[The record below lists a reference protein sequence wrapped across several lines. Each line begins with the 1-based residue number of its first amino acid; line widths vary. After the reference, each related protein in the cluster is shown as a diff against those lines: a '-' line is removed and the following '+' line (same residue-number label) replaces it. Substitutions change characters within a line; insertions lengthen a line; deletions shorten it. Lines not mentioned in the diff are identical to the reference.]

1 MENFNYS
8 IPTEIY
14 FGKGQ
19 IKNLGNAIKKYGSKV
34 LVVYGGGSIKRI
46 GLYDDMMKI
55 LKDNN
60 ISYVELCFHIFL

>member
-34 LVVYGGGSIKRI
+34 LVVYGGGSIKI
-46 GLYDDMMKI
+46 
-55 LKDNN
+55 
-60 ISYVELCFHIFL
+60 FHINLSLQYI